1 MKMSYE
7 TKYYLIEFFDG
18 STAPQYEEYQG
29 QDAYEAVAE
38 FRDNH
43 PKAIL
48 QNVCLVLANF
58 VEKENED
65 A

>member
-1 MKMSYE
+1 MSYE
-7 TKYYLIEFFDG
+7 TKRYLIEFFDG
-18 STAPQYEEYQG
+18 STTPQYEEYQG

-38 FRDNH
+38 FRENF

-48 QNVCLVLANF
+48 QNVCLILANF